1 MQRDLERIAHAISAA
16 ENPCDI
22 PKTIIFSQTKE
33 DVYSVFSFLSALAVH
48 KHSVAMYHASQSE
61 GTKVF
66 IQSAFRSSLTEL
78 RCLSATIAFGM
89 VRMNVYARDAD
100 GMYVYIFLL
109 MTIGDGYT

>member
-1 MQRDLERIAHAISAA
+1 MLRSRKEQKCL
-16 ENPCDI
+16 
-22 PKTIIFSQTKE
+22 FSQPS
-33 DVYSVFSFLSALAVH
+33 D
-48 KHSVAMYHASQSE
+48 
-61 GTKVF
+61 
-66 IQSAFRSSLTEL
+66 RSSLTEL